1 MHSLVGSMKNKQ
13 DHNNYTWVPDWHSG
27 THDQAI
33 HEHAGCPNKSGT
45 MFWSS
50 ELFANESWKVYEKM
64 YFAPK
69 NCFLSIFCELQNWK
83 SVIDPIF
90 SWSDLFSKLEK
101 IRTFILQLS
110 KKCSKSN
117 FLEQN
122 TNFFVNVACLA
133 RKHF

>member
-1 MHSLVGSMKNKQ
+1 MQDPRHLLKKVKKNSVKSNHNFQHLQGVPAGLEYSQKCFRAKQ
-13 DHNNYTWVPDWHSG
+13 APFTKKNM
-27 THDQAI
+27 
-33 HEHAGCPNKSGT
+33 C
-45 MFWSS
+45 
-50 ELFANESWKVYEKM
+50 
-64 YFAPK
+64 FAPK

-110 KKCSKSN
+110 KKCSNSN
-117 FLEQN
+117 FLRAKYN
-122 TNFFVNVACLA
+122 FFFVNVACLA